1 MIVLAASC
9 APGESIGDSLS
20 ISGAQPNARGRT
32 TRPVHQP
39 PSSHSPRHLLQRLLR
54 RLLHLRQRI
63 QPQATLIVLLRL
75 IELPQSSRRLSQ
87 RQVRLRII
95 PGDRQRIASPVI
107 RSLEVPVILIEGRHL
122 QILGLALIRSLSR
135 TLRQPSSFRPS
146 LLRRLGRRIVIAPQR
161 SRVSAFRARTA
172 ATGTP
177 RAPGIL
183 QPIPLRRCTRR
194 TLRRTPTRRV
204 PRIRKALRRTLRS
217 TRRRSRSI
225 RHRRRSL
232 PRKRKALRRTSPR
245 SRSTPRRSTILP
257 IRRRLAIRP
266 RHSLPLLVRKRATT
280 LRASHPRRQDQTRP
294 SAQPNHPH
302 HKSRSQPHTSIR
314 RHAAL
319 QR

>member
-1 MIVLAASC
+1 MLAAE
-9 APGESIGDSLS
+9 PRDRYTNR
-20 ISGAQPNARGRT
+20 SG
-32 TRPVHQP
+32 
-39 PSSHSPRHLLQRLLR
+39 SHSPRHLLQRLLR

-63 QPQATLIVLLRL
+63 QPQASLVVLLRL

-194 TLRRTPTRRV
+194 TLRRTTTRRV

-232 PRKRKALRRTSPR
+232 PRIRKALRRACPP
-245 SRSTPRRSTILP
+245 SRSLRSTILP

>member
-1 MIVLAASC
+1 MLVAE
-9 APGESIGDSLS
+9 PRDRYTNR
-20 ISGAQPNARGRT
+20 SG
-32 TRPVHQP
+32 
-39 PSSHSPRHLLQRLLR
+39 SHSPRHLLQRLLR

-63 QPQATLIVLLRL
+63 QPQASLVVLLRL

-194 TLRRTPTRRV
+194 TLRRTTTRRV
-204 PRIRKALRRTLRS
+204 PRIRKQVPRRH
-217 TRRRSRSI
+217 RRSRCRRI
-225 RHRRRSL
+225 RPARCLRCYLRSL
-232 PRKRKALRRTSPR
+232 PRIRKALRRACPP
-245 SRSTPRRSTILP
+245 SRSLRSTILP

-302 HKSRSQPHTSIR
+302 HKSCSQPHTSIR